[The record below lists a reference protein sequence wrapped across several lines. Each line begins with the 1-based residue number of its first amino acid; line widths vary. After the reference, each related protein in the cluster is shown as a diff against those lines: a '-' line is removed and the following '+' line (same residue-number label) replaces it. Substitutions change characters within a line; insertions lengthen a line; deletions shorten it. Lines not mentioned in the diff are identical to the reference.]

1 MKFCGPNSSPRIQE
15 IQNLGLSVCLGAMPC
30 RGLLQNDLTQ
40 TVSSDIFGGIL
51 PFIDGD
57 SSSPDEYEVQ
67 SFAAASTVIGT
78 HHCSH
83 N

>member
-1 MKFCGPNSSPRIQE
+1 MDLC
-15 IQNLGLSVCLGAMPC
+15 LSVCLGAITC

-78 HHCSH
+78 QHCSH